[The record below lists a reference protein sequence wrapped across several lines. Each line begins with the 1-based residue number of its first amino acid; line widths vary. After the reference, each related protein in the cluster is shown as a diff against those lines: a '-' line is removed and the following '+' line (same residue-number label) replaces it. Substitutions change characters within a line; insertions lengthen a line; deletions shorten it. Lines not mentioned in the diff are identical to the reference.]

1 MLQYQVGDRV
11 RIVDKWPPNGKAFQN
26 RDGLMDK
33 YLGTVMTI
41 KRVSNY
47 SDGYYTM
54 EEDGQDGYRKW
65 QWFEAAIAGY
75 AKPDVSSDDFLQML
89 Q

>member
-11 RIVDKWPPNGKAFQN
+11 RIVDEWPRYGAFQN
-26 RDGLMDK
+26 REGLMDK

-41 KRVSNY
+41 ERVNNY
-47 SDGYYTM
+47 SYGYYTM
-54 EEDGQDGYRKW
+54 EEDGQDGHRKW
-65 QWFEAAIAGY
+65 QWFEAAIAGL
-75 AKPDVSSDDFLQML
+75 AEPDVSSDDFLQML